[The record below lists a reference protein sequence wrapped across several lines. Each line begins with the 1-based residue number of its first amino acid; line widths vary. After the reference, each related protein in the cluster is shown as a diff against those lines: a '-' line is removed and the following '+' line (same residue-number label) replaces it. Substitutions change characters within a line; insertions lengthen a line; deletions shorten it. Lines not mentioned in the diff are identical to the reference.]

1 MNILK
6 ERAVWIVLFLI
17 ILGGI
22 AYMLVVD
29 PERVMQME
37 DIKDRDD
44 SRIGDITE
52 VKELYDRLDLKLNG
66 TKQHLSNLYDTTV
79 THMKVYNSKV
89 DSINNTFSKLDLK
102 IDQLKEFIKTQFEDM
117 NDQMEDL
124 ADDIGGLKTQT
135 NKKLRELN
143 QKINSISEDLNKLD
157 MEELIKD
164 YRIKE

>member
-17 ILGGI
+17 ISGCI
-22 AYMLVVD
+22 VYMLVVD

-37 DIKDRDD
+37 DIKVRDD

-66 TKQHLSNLYDTTV
+66 TKQHLRNLYDTTV
-79 THMKVYNSKV
+79 SHMKVYNSKV

-117 NDQMEDL
+117 SDQMEDL
-124 ADDIGGLKTQT
+124 SDDIGGLKTQT
-135 NKKLRELN
+135 NKKLREIN
-143 QKINSISEDLNKLD
+143 VKINSITEDLTQID

>member
-37 DIKDRDD
+37 DIKGRDD

-66 TKQHLSNLYDTTV
+66 TKQHLRNLYDTTV
-79 THMKVYNSKV
+79 SHMKVYNSKV

-117 NDQMEDL
+117 TDQMEDL
-124 ADDIGGLKTQT
+124 SDDIGGLKTQT

-143 QKINSISEDLNKLD
+143 VKINSITEDLTLID

>member
-17 ILGGI
+17 ISGGI
-22 AYMLVVD
+22 VYMLVVD

-37 DIKDRDD
+37 DIKGRDD

-66 TKQHLSNLYDTTV
+66 TKQHLRNLYDTTV
-79 THMKVYNSKV
+79 YHMKVYNSKV

-117 NDQMEDL
+117 SDQMEDL
-124 ADDIGGLKTQT
+124 SDDIGGLKTQT
-135 NKKLRELN
+135 NKKLREIN
-143 QKINSISEDLNKLD
+143 VKINSITEDLTQID